1 MSKPLHPCSLAFV
14 FFTLP
19 LILFGAMSAT
29 AAEITVSAAASLTNA
44 FTELKGAF
52 EAKSSGVT
60 VVTNFASSNNLL
72 KQIET
77 GAPVDVFASADQATM
92 NKAEEGAFIDKAT
105 RKNFALNGLVLIAP
119 ADGPKSLRMAADLVK
134 AEYPRIAIGNPA
146 SVPAGRYAQ
155 EALEMLNLWDA
166 LKDKFIFGESVRQ
179 VLDYVSRGEVQAGFV
194 YSTDAKQGGD
204 KVRVVETM
212 QGKTP
217 ALYPI
222 AVLNGSKSKADAQ
235 AFVNF
240 VLSAEGRAVLA
251 KYGFAAP

>member
-1 MSKPLHPCSLAFV
+1 MLKTLRLSVLALALFV
-14 FFTLP
+14 LP
-19 LILFGAMSAT
+19 VIFSGAAYP
-29 AAEITVSAAASLTNA
+29 AEITVSAAASLNNA

-52 EAKSSGVT
+52 EAKNSGTT

-92 NKAEEGAFIDKAT
+92 NTAEQGGFIDKST

-119 ADGPKSLRMAADLVK
+119 AGESKSLSKAADLVK
-134 AEYPRIAIGNPA
+134 PEYARIAVGNPA

-155 EALEMLNLWDA
+155 EVLELQNLWTP
-166 LKDKFIFGESVRQ
+166 LKDRLIFGENVRQ

-194 YSTDAKQGGD
+194 YSTDAKQAGD
-204 KVRVVETM
+204 QVRVVETM

-217 ALYPI
+217 VLYPI
-222 AVLNGSKSKADAQ
+222 AALSASKNKAAAQ
-235 AFVNF
+235 AFVDFAN
-240 VLSAEGRAVLA
+240 SAEGQAILA
-251 KYGFAAP
+251 KYGFMAP